1 MAYASNNDK
10 TFPTVNCFSTHAQ
23 QPFERFGLKVK
34 VATLS
39 NGRYPEFFA
48 NDSLRRI
55 GSVVY
60 NTRLRRIAYLLP
72 GDSLVGRPRPEVTS
86 RWFSPD
92 PLV

>member
-1 MAYASNNDK
+1 MADSDGQVLEK
-10 TFPTVNCFSTHAQ
+10 QMQC
-23 QPFERFGLKVK
+23 
-34 VATLS
+34 
-39 NGRYPEFFA
+39 YPEFFA

-92 PLV
+92 PLAEKFMSISPYV